1 MRRLSFLG
9 GGVVAEALIKGILNK
24 GLYLGDQILVAD
36 PLEARRDHLRATYGV
51 AVTAHNPDCLDSEVV
66 LFAVKPAQL
75 PLVLAEVK
83 PLWSKRTLA
92 ITVVAGAK
100 LETFEHQLGA
110 GIPVIRTMPNTP
122 CLIGQGIAA
131 VTGNEWVDAAHLGRA
146 REIFSA
152 VGKVLEL
159 PEDYFDAVTGLSGSG
174 PAYIT
179 LMIEALIDA
188 GVQQGLPRRISR
200 ELVCQTMVGTSMLVQ
215 QSGLHPAELKDQ
227 VVTPAGTTAAGLQVL
242 EEAALRATLCLAV
255 GAATK
260 RSKALGARRP

>member
-24 GLYLGDQILVAD
+24 GLYLGDQILVSD
-36 PLEARRDHLRATYGV
+36 PLEARREHLRQTYGV
-51 AVTAHNPDCLDSEVV
+51 SVTAHNPDCLDSEVV

-75 PLVLAEVK
+75 PAVLAEVK
-83 PLWSKRTLA
+83 PLWPKRTLA

-100 LETFEHQLGA
+100 LEAFEHQLGA

-131 VTGNEWVDAAHLGRA
+131 ITGNEWVDAAHLGRA

-200 ELVCQTMVGTSMLVQ
+200 DLVCQTMVGTSMLVQ